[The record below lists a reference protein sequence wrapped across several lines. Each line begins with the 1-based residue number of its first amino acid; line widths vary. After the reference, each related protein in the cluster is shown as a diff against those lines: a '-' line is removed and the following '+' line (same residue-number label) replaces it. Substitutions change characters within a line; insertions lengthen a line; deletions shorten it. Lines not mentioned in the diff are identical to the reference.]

1 MTRDLIKDR
10 AEENIQNKAHENNRM
25 ENRKE
30 GRELEDS
37 MGKPNLC
44 VIGVLEGEKRMGEKQ
59 YLMTEN
65 FSKLMKDIKLHIQ
78 LPTNLKQDK

>member
-1 MTRDLIKDR
+1 
-10 AEENIQNKAHENNRM
+10 M

-44 VIGVLEGEKRMGEKQ
+44 VTGVLEGEKRMGEK
-59 YLMTEN
+59 
-65 FSKLMKDIKLHIQ
+65 
-78 LPTNLKQDK
+78 

>member
-44 VIGVLEGEKRMGEKQ
+44 V
-59 YLMTEN
+59 
-65 FSKLMKDIKLHIQ
+65 
-78 LPTNLKQDK
+78 